1 MAHMLLRLVPL
12 LLAAACAF
20 GEESLDQ
27 QVAATDFSSADSVF
41 ALANWCKDHR
51 LPTAATKYYN
61 QVLKVDKDHDGAR
74 AALGFVRVGDRWVPK
89 AFAPESA
96 QHPAAAAG
104 GEPEVRRPTV
114 PGPTAAQMTWD
125 YTAIP
130 ADPEPNN
137 PFITKYIER
146 LPKVAND
153 SNEMDVSVATCIDP
167 KNWGS
172 ALPRLCKA
180 LLRDDFTDLYGASFM
195 VLELGRK
202 GRLAEGKPLLPFLV
216 KASTRVSDPD
226 DLAAFASACGALKDR
241 RAVPRLI
248 ELMEQG
254 GGDVA
259 NTAGASVAQIAS
271 LPASSM
277 TAAKAHEWWD
287 LNHNV
292 SEHESERGQLRS
304 NDPATQLEAAKA
316 LFPSHDTTIVP
327 VLIKLLRSDD
337 LRIRREAIT
346 VLAKITGDDWGFSA
360 DGDPSSRTKI
370 ADRLDK
376 WWKEEG
382 ARFHWPEDAKS
393 PQPASTDPCAEWVT
407 ALDSTEGNKAQES
420 EARLRERGEAAI
432 PALIDGLS
440 TTSSIVRRKCND
452 LLRESTKQDFQFDP
466 RGPDEQRAKA
476 VAAWKEWWQ
485 AHKPAGAPA
494 PAPAAPV
501 PESKPRPPQH
511 DVP

>member
-1 MAHMLLRLVPL
+1 MILRIVPL
-12 LLAAACAF
+12 LLVAACAF
-20 GEESLDQ
+20 GEETLDQ
-27 QVAATDFSSADSVF
+27 KVADTDFSSADSIF
-41 ALANWCKDHR
+41 ALADWCKEHR
-51 LPTAATKYYN
+51 LPTKAQQYYN
-61 QVLKVDKDHDGAR
+61 RVLKVDKDHEGAR
-74 AALGFVRVGDRWVPK
+74 AALGFVRVGDKWVNK
-89 AFAPESA
+89 AFAPPGAGQSSSSPD
-96 QHPAAAAG
+96 QPAA
-104 GEPEVRRPTV
+104 PRPTV
-114 PGPTAAQMTWD
+114 PGPTAAQMQWD

-153 SNEMDVSVATCIDP
+153 SNEMDISVATCIDP

-180 LLRDDFTDLYGASFM
+180 LLRDDFVDLYGASFM
-195 VLELGRK
+195 VLELARK
-202 GRLAEGKPLLPFLV
+202 GRLDEAKPLLPFLV
-216 KASTRVSDPD
+216 KASTRVTDAD

-248 ELMEQG
+248 ELMEQNA
-254 GGDVA
+254 GDVGD
-259 NTAGASVAQIAS
+259 TAGASIAQIAS
-271 LPASSM
+271 LPVNGM
-277 TAAKAHEWWD
+277 TTAKAHEWWD

-316 LFPSHDTTIVP
+316 LFPSHDATIIP

-346 VLAKITGDDWGFSA
+346 VLAKITGDDWGFVA
-360 DGDPSSRTKI
+360 DGDAGSRAKI

-382 ARFHWPEDAKS
+382 ARFHWPEDARAAK
-393 PQPASTDPCAEWVT
+393 PASTDPCAEWVT
-407 ALDSTEGNKAQES
+407 KLDSTEGNTAQES
-420 EARLRERGEAAI
+420 EARLRERGDASI

-452 LLRESTKQDFQFDP
+452 LLKELTKQDFQFDP
-466 RGPDEQRAKA
+466 RGADEQRAKA
-476 VAAWKEWWQ
+476 VAAWRDWWQ
-485 AHKPAGAPA
+485 AHKPAAAPE
-494 PAPAAPV
+494 APAAPK
-501 PESKPRPPQH
+501 PEPKPRH